1 MKGFLITTN
10 YPPVGGGVSRYN
22 LGLVENSS
30 GRLELGGTGSGP
42 PQGDS
47 AWAKLLQVYWSRGVA
62 RGLPRGSTILASQPH
77 LGVGCL
83 LSGRPFTQF
92 VHGGEWEGI
101 PFGRVFFRF
110 FLRFPRKIVANSD
123 ATLARWVPPRMQGKS
138 VVLKPGL
145 SSHIA
150 VRSLS
155 PKTPANNVPDNDD
168 VFRIVSVARLSPRKG
183 FARLIKAVVACQQ
196 MGANVEL
203 CIVGSGPLMKE
214 LVKGSYGHQF
224 ISIVSNVS
232 DAELTAMYDSA
243 DLFALVPHEISG
255 GEAWEGFG
263 IVYLEAAARGLPIL
277 ATNSGGISEATTPVG
292 AVLLDEDCE
301 EDSVKDA
308 ILKLKGAPRQ
318 LRKMA
323 EANVFFATQNRW
335 VHRSSVIDSLFLSGD
350 W

>member
-30 GRLELGGTGSGP
+30 GRLELGGLGSGFP
-42 PQGDS
+42 KGES
-47 AWAKLLQVYWSRGVA
+47 AWAKLRQVNWSRGVA
-62 RGLPRGSTILASQPH
+62 RGLPREATIMASQPH

-101 PFGRVFFRF
+101 PFGGALFKL

-123 ATLARWVPPRMQGKS
+123 ATLARWVPPRVQGKS
-138 VVLKPGL
+138 AVLKPGL

-150 VRSLS
+150 VRSLP
-155 PKTPANNVPDNDD
+155 PKTHANNVPGDD
-168 VFRIVSVARLSPRKG
+168 DAFRIVSVARLSPRKG
-183 FARLIKAVVACQQ
+183 FVRLIKAVVACQQ
-196 MGANVEL
+196 GGAKVEL
-203 CIVGSGPLMKE
+203 CIVGSGPLMNE
-214 LVKGSYGHQF
+214 LVKVSRGHEF
-224 ISIVSNVS
+224 ISIVSNVP

-243 DLFALVPHEISG
+243 DLFALLPHEISG

-277 ATNSGGISEATTPVG
+277 ATDSGGISEATTPEG
-292 AVLLDEDCE
+292 AMLLAEDCGE
-301 EDSVKDA
+301 EGVRDA
-308 ILKLKGAPRQ
+308 ILMLREAPRH

-323 EANVFFATQNRW
+323 EANVGFAAENRW

-350 W
+350 